1 LIFLYQEKLAT
12 SKKKLRGKSRLEE
25 ERKVG
30 TLAFGNFLRSGL
42 NYLRTDGMVYIKT
55 DGSMVQ

>member
-1 LIFLYQEKLAT
+1 MIFLYQEKLAT
-12 SKKKLRGKSRLEE
+12 SKRKLRGKSRLEE

-30 TLAFGNFLRSGL
+30 TLAFGILRSGV